1 VTGVPAGAWVSRVT
15 PSRFDRNVV
24 YATFDNH
31 AYGDMRTYAA
41 KSADGG
47 KTWTLISND
56 KVLQGYAHVIVED
69 LENRDLLFL
78 GTEFGLYISNDG
90 GQSWILYKSK
100 VPEYVAVRDIMIHP
114 KTNDLVL
121 ATHGRGIFIV
131 DDIAPLRRLTADLLQ
146 KDAALL
152 PTRPVPVTSG
162 HYGQGFPSSGSYAGP
177 NATELAVVQYYL
189 KDRLNTGDATVE
201 IYDPSGKLVASFP
214 GTKRK
219 GINFVRWDMRTAP
232 PKAARGV
239 MVQGEFGVYA
249 GFIGQMALPGVYK
262 VKLKA
267 GEFSDEGVLTLVGDP
282 VQPELDYVGHRAK
295 SSEFFALVED
305 LALLEA
311 QVQNLKDSSDQRLK
325 MVKDKKLK
333 ASLTQLS
340 SNLDAFRKTLTETI
354 ESKGITG
361 EQQLR
366 ARIGRLYV
374 FSELS
379 DNMVTKSVLDGAVV
393 IKEELQQAH
402 TKAEGYFTKDLAAL
416 NAGLQKEKLRPLS
429 VLSKNAWE
437 KQVGSGAPTTNGNWR
452 DLLEME

>member
-1 VTGVPAGAWVSRVT
+1 
-15 PSRFDRNVV
+15 
-24 YATFDNH
+24 
-31 AYGDMRTYAA
+31 
-41 KSADGG
+41 
-47 KTWTLISND
+47 
-56 KVLQGYAHVIVED
+56 
-69 LENRDLLFL
+69 
-78 GTEFGLYISNDG
+78 
-90 GQSWILYKSK
+90 
-100 VPEYVAVRDIMIHP
+100 
-114 KTNDLVL
+114 
-121 ATHGRGIFIV
+121 
-131 DDIAPLRRLTADLLQ
+131 
-146 KDAALL
+146 
-152 PTRPVPVTSG
+152 
-162 HYGQGFPSSGSYAGP
+162 
-177 NATELAVVQYYL
+177 
-189 KDRLNTGDATVE
+189 
-201 IYDPSGKLVASFP
+201 
-214 GTKRK
+214 
-219 GINFVRWDMRTAP
+219 
-232 PKAARGV
+232 
-239 MVQGEFGVYA
+239 
-249 GFIGQMALPGVYK
+249 
-262 VKLKA
+262 
-267 GEFSDEGVLTLVGDP
+267 